1 MNNIYRFNQPIKR
14 LLRDFENK
22 KSGKV
27 VESRREIRRRFD
39 FLDRSHQVKF
49 LMACFLSCKSDREW
63 AYEELT
69 RHWDP
74 RFKEVIANLWYN
86 NHEDGATR
94 CIVKHFP
101 LEFVVQEIQ
110 DLDSKDT
117 YYDLCMR
124 LCPYYKFKIDK
135 DRLTPLQVLSLYA
148 KTSYGASETE
158 LLEQLYRLLY
168 NISTDKYALFEKID
182 RNTIPR
188 ARDFGQCRK
197 AFYFIMELQE
207 YCVLGEWKEWDT
219 KVQEALCDTEEYHIV
234 KNSAISD
241 YDYNVKMSGLYKK
254 YLLKC
259 LDGIIDFEHVR
270 KELQAKNKD
279 ESLLFKDNNI
289 DIKISGDE
297 KVHNDYLDLKEDGC
311 IPF

>member
-1 MNNIYRFNQPIKR
+1 MNDIYKFNQPIKR

-39 FLDRSHQVKF
+39 CLDRSHQVKF

-63 AYEELT
+63 AYEEVS

-86 NHEDGATR
+86 YHEDGATR

-110 DLDSKDT
+110 GLDGRET
-117 YYDLCMR
+117 YYDLCLR
-124 LCPYYKFKIDK
+124 FCPYYKFEIDK
-135 DRLTPLQVLSLYA
+135 DRLTPLQVLSLYT
-148 KTSYGASETE
+148 KTGYTVSETD

-168 NISTDKYALFEKID
+168 IVAKDEYTLFEKID
-182 RNTIPR
+182 RNALPCSR
-188 ARDFGQCRK
+188 EFSQCRK

-207 YCVLGEWKEWDT
+207 YCVLGTWKEWDRN
-219 KVQEALCDTEEYHIV
+219 VQEVLCNKEEYHV
-234 KNSAISD
+234 VRNSAISD
-241 YDYNVKMSGLYKK
+241 YDYNVQMSGLYKEC
-254 YLLKC
+254 LL
-259 LDGIIDFEHVR
+259 R
-270 KELQAKNKD
+270 
-279 ESLLFKDNNI
+279 
-289 DIKISGDE
+289 
-297 KVHNDYLDLKEDGC
+297 YLDLMNDFQHIRLKIQESINYQPIENMDKKTNTYEDEDAYNDFSYLNMNEN